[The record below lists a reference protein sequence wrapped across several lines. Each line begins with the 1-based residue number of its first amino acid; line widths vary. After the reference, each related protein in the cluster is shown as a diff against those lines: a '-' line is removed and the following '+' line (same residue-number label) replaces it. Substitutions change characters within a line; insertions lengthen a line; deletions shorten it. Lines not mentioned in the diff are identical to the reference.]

1 MGFGTGGNSH
11 RGHLVFADNVQG
23 ELSST
28 FHWPIVQVMAIFKLA
43 STGNCKISIADI
55 GALQIT
61 IDSGIGTYSY
71 ILPAKS

>member
-1 MGFGTGGNSH
+1 
-11 RGHLVFADNVQG
+11 
-23 ELSST
+23 
-28 FHWPIVQVMAIFKLA
+28 
-43 STGNCKISIADI
+43 ISIADI